1 MPFNTV
7 GTPCPNCGSPI
18 TRVVNTTRSTD
29 GQIVR
34 RRWCEFCDHRYYTAQ
49 SLERV
54 VADGA
59 LSWLP
64 VPRSQRTRPVRL
76 LEAVQ

>member
-7 GTPCPNCGSPI
+7 GTPCPNCGSLI

-49 SLERV
+49 ITERV
-54 VADGA
+54 VPDTSVEW
-59 LSWLP
+59 LS
-64 VPRSQRTRPVRL
+64 VPKSQRTRPVRL
-76 LEAVQ
+76 LEVVQ

>member
-7 GTPCPNCGSPI
+7 GTPCPNCGSLI
-18 TRVVNTTRSTD
+18 TRVVNTTRSID

-49 SLERV
+49 TAERFIPE
-54 VADGA
+54 GGMEW
-59 LSWLP
+59 LS
-64 VPRSQRTRPVRL
+64 VPRTQRTRPVRL
-76 LEAVQ
+76 LEVAS

>member
-7 GTPCPNCGSPI
+7 GTPCPNCGSLI

-49 SLERV
+49 TAERFIPE
-54 VADGA
+54 GGMEW
-59 LSWLP
+59 LS
-64 VPRSQRTRPVRL
+64 VPRTQRTRPVRL
-76 LEAVQ
+76 LEVAS

>member
-7 GTPCPNCGSPI
+7 GTPCPNCGSLI

-29 GQIVR
+29 GKIVR
-34 RRWCEFCDHRYYTAQ
+34 RRWCKFCDHRYYTAQ
-49 SLERV
+49 ITERV
-54 VADGA
+54 VPDTSVEW
-59 LSWLP
+59 LS
-64 VPRSQRTRPVRL
+64 VPKSQRTRPFRL